1 MEQTNLKGILVVK
14 VIAFESRTNNC
25 QNPEQDNCYWQ
36 SVCYETP
43 LGFNIS
49 VREIISERV
58 SLRVLKK
65 SVKSALMLILQ
76 EFGIL

>member
-1 MEQTNLKGILVVK
+1 MEQTNLKRILVVK
-14 VIAFESRTNNC
+14 VIAFESGTNNC
-25 QNPEQDNCYWQ
+25 QNPEQDNCHWQ

-43 LGFNIS
+43 LRFNIS
-49 VREIISERV
+49 IREIISERG

>member
-1 MEQTNLKGILVVK
+1 MEQTNLKRIFVVK
-14 VIAFESRTNNC
+14 VIAFESRTNNY
-25 QNPEQDNCYWQ
+25 QNPEQYICHWQ

-49 VREIISERV
+49 IREIISERG